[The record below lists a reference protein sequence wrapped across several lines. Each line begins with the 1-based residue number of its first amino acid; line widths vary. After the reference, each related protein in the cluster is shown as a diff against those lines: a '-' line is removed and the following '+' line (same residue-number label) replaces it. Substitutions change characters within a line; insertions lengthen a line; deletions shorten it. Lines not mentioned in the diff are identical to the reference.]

1 MEYFVLLKA
10 LHVISAV
17 VWISVIFISYSIRK
31 LLAKPEI
38 DKKVVIS
45 VLLEQT
51 NYFAR
56 IGMIGILLTGITLS
70 IQLGY
75 GFFKFASSGGHWL
88 YTKQLLMIGIIYLT
102 FGRLMP
108 AAKKLKTLMETHA
121 ANTPFTAEMMG
132 GIKKIR
138 GAANAISI
146 LVVVSFLLAIFRLLM

>member
-10 LHVISAV
+10 LHIVSAV
-17 VWISVIFISYSIRK
+17 VWISVIFISYSMRK

-45 VLLEQT
+45 MLLEQT

-75 GFFKFASSGGHWL
+75 GFFKFASAGGHWL
-88 YTKQLLMIGIIYLT
+88 YTKQLLMVGIIYLT

-108 AAKKLKTLMETHA
+108 ASKKLKALMSTHQ
-121 ANTPFTAEMMG
+121 ANTPFTAEIMSA
-132 GIKKIR
+132 IKKI
-138 GAANAISI
+138 GGTATAISI
-146 LVVVSFLLAIFRLLM
+146 LVVISFLLAIFRSLM